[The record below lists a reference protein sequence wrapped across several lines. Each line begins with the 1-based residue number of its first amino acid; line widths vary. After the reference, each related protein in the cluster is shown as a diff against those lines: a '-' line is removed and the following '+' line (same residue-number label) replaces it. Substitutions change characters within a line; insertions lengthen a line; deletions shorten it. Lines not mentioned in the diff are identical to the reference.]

1 MAIGDRMRLN
11 PRSPV
16 LFVWLLLVFSTG
28 QLALAQ
34 DLTFRA
40 DPAQSQVEF
49 TLGDV
54 LHTVHGTFRLKDST
68 VQIDPAKGSVSG
80 VIVVDATSGNSGNDS
95 RDHKMHKE
103 ILQSDKFPEIRFTLQ
118 KMEGTLAPN
127 GNSEIKL
134 SGVMSIHGG
143 DHPMTVTAPVQIN
156 NGRTTTDVHFVV
168 PYVQWGM
175 KDPSTFVLRVSK
187 EVDITVHLVGSLSA
201 RPAP

>member
-1 MAIGDRMRLN
+1 MKLN
-11 PRSPV
+11 VRWTLILV
-16 LFVWLLLVFSTG
+16 LLLTFAWSG
-28 QLALAQ
+28 GRLALAQ
-34 DLTFRA
+34 ELTLHA

-54 LHTVHGTFRLKDST
+54 LHTVHGTFRLKDGT
-68 VQIDPAKGSVSG
+68 VQVDPAKGIASG
-80 VIVVDATSGNSGNDS
+80 AIVVDATSGNTGNDS

-103 ILQSDKFPEIRFTLQ
+103 ILQSDKYPEIRFTLQ
-118 KMEGTLAPN
+118 KMEGRLAPS
-127 GNSEIKL
+127 GNSDIKL
-134 SGVMSIHGG
+134 TGVMSIHGG
-143 DHPMTVTAPVQIN
+143 DHPMTITAPVQIN

-201 RPAP
+201 RPAS